1 MTSVRME
8 VLNEGEGELS
18 SAAMNPQHLCE
29 WTQADPWECAVLA
42 LRGQRQAA
50 AAPAAAAEVGGQVAP
65 LSAQPLRDRLLT
77 FIIKAF

>member
-50 AAPAAAAEVGGQVAP
+50 AAAEVGGQVAP
-65 LSAQPLRDRLLT
+65 LSARPLRDRLLT

>member
-1 MTSVRME
+1 MISVRME
-8 VLNEGEGELS
+8 VLNEGEGALS
-18 SAAMNPQHLCE
+18 SAARNPQHLCE

-50 AAPAAAAEVGGQVAP
+50 AAAEVGGQVAP